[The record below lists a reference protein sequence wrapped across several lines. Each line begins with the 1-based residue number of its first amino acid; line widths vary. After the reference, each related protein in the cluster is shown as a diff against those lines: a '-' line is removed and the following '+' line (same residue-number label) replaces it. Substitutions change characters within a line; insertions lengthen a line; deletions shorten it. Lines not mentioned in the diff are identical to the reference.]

1 MNLRQSLIAIPLTAI
16 VYISLL
22 VGYARHLDAQQK
34 VIQSTGGFVSGPDA
48 TRMNDRLDV
57 YDRQLVSPCAL
68 KIVAK
73 MEKHAPQGGKYDLT
87 PNLRLRQ
94 PTADSIDW
102 AQNIN
107 YDFDVIDA
115 VIAHCSTTK

>member
-1 MNLRQSLIAIPLTAI
+1 MRILHLRLLVLSLLAFAI
-16 VYISLL
+16 VAA
-22 VGYARHLDAQQK
+22 VAPQVAAQK